1 LPIGCHPGSYG
12 PRKDPESTS
21 IGKVKMKKLLLINP
35 VSQISGGLLS
45 KFSTA
50 QPLGLAYV
58 AAVTPSNWEV
68 KIADENFGQ
77 LPIED
82 ADLVGITAFT
92 SNINRAYDLSRMYRK
107 KNIKVIIGGIH
118 SSMLPDEALNFADAV
133 VVGEAEGIWEKVID
147 DFENN
152 RLSGKY
158 SGPQLDLSH
167 FKIKPRRELLSSDY
181 LFQSVQTSR
190 GCPFNCD
197 FCSVS
202 KYLGR
207 IYRQRRPEDVLDEL
221 KEIKGEY
228 LFFLDDNLVG
238 YTDESKDRAIELFE
252 GMIRRRLNKKWWM
265 QTSINTADDETLLKL
280 AGQSGCMFAFIGLES
295 ISEESLKAMKKGINI
310 KIGVENYRR
319 VIKAF
324 HRNGIG
330 VVGSFIIGN
339 DHESPA
345 YYRRLARFLVSAGV
359 DVLQMTIL
367 TPLPGTAL
375 MERMRNENR
384 LLYDNF
390 PDDWIKY
397 RLSYV
402 VQKTVGVDPVTIYRG
417 NNYIKHHIYSFPMNQ
432 YRMIKSFLSMKNITN
447 FYAIYKFNQAMK
459 RGWKGSHYYDK
470 YFTNL
475 QSDSMGCL

>member
-1 LPIGCHPGSYG
+1 M
-12 PRKDPESTS
+12 R
-21 IGKVKMKKLLLINP
+21 KLLLINP

-45 KFSTA
+45 RFSTFE
-50 QPLGLAYV
+50 PLSLAYI
-58 AAVTPSNWEV
+58 AAVTPPAWDI

-77 LPIED
+77 LPLED

-92 SNINRAYDLSRMYRK
+92 SNINRAYDLARMYRQR
-107 KNIKVIIGGIH
+107 NIKVVLGGIH
-118 SSMLPDEALNFADAV
+118 ASMLPDEALQFANAV
-133 VVGEAEGIWEKVID
+133 VVGEAEEIWEKVID
-147 DFENN
+147 DFDNN

-158 SGPQLDLSH
+158 LGPRLDLNH
-167 FKIKPRRELLSSDY
+167 FKTKPRRDLMNPNY

-207 IYRQRRPEDVLDEL
+207 TYRQRRPEDVLEEL
-221 KEIKGEY
+221 EEISGKY
-228 LFFLDDNLVG
+228 IFFLDDNLVG
-238 YTDESKDRAIELFE
+238 YTDESKSRAMELFE
-252 GMIRRRLNKKWWM
+252 EMIRRGLKKKWWM

-280 AGQSGCMFAFIGLES
+280 AGQSGCMFAFVGFES

-310 KIGVENYRR
+310 KIGVENYKR
-319 VIKAF
+319 VIRAF
-324 HRNGIG
+324 HRHGIG

-345 YYRRLARFLVSAGV
+345 YYRELARFLVAAGV

-375 MERMRNENR
+375 MERMQKQRR

-390 PDDWIKY
+390 PDDWVKY

-402 VQKTVGVDPVTIYRG
+402 VQKPVDVDPDTIYMG
-417 NNYIKHHIYSFPMNQ
+417 NNYIKHHIYSFPKNQ
-432 YRMIKSFLSMKNITN
+432 YRVLKSLLSMKNLTN
-447 FYAIYKFNQAMK
+447 FYAVYRFNQALK
-459 RGWKGSHYYDK
+459 RGWRGSHYYSK
-470 YFTNL
+470 YPTNL
-475 QSDSMGCL
+475 LRNSR

>member
-1 LPIGCHPGSYG
+1 
-12 PRKDPESTS
+12 
-21 IGKVKMKKLLLINP
+21 MKKLLLINP

-45 KFSTA
+45 RFSTF
-50 QPLGLAYV
+50 QPLSLAYI
-58 AAVTPSNWEV
+58 AAVTPPNWEV

-77 LPIED
+77 LPLED

-92 SNINRAYDLSRMYRK
+92 SNINRAYDLAQMYHK
-107 KNIKVIIGGIH
+107 KNIRVVIGGIH
-118 SSMLPDEALNFADAV
+118 GSMLPDEVLNFADAV

-152 RLSGKY
+152 RLCGKY
-158 SGPQLDLSH
+158 SGPRLDLSR
-167 FKIKPRRELLSSDY
+167 FKIKPRRELMRSDY

-202 KYLGR
+202 KYLGQM
-207 IYRQRRPEDVLDEL
+207 YRQRRPEDVLDEL
-221 KEIKGEY
+221 EEIKGEY
-228 LFFLDDNLVG
+228 IFFLDDNLVG
-238 YTDESKDRAIELFE
+238 YTDESKDRAVELFE
-252 GMIRRRLNKKWWM
+252 GMIRRGLNKKWWM
-265 QTSINTADDETLLKL
+265 QTSINTADDEKLLKL
-280 AGQSGCMFAFIGLES
+280 AGRSGCMFAFIGLES

-310 KIGVENYRR
+310 KIGVDNYRR

-330 VVGSFIIGN
+330 VVGSFIVGN

-375 MERMRNENR
+375 MERMRNEKR
-384 LLYDNF
+384 LLYENF
-390 PDDWIKY
+390 PDDWVKY

-402 VQKTVGVDPVTIYRG
+402 VRKTVGVDPDTIYMG

-432 YRMIKSFLSMKNITN
+432 YRLTKSFLSMKNIIN
-447 FYAIYKFNQAMK
+447 FYAVYRFNQALK
-459 RGWKGSHYYDK
+459 RGWKGSHYYNK
-470 YFTNL
+470 YSTNL
-475 QSDSMGCL
+475 QSDSKGCL